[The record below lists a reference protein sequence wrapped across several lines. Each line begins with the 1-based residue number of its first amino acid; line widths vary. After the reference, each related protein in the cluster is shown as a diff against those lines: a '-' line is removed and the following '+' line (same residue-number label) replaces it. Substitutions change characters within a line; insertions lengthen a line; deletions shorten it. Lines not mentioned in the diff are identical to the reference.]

1 MAFSKEIGK
10 VPEEVVPALYQ
21 SLSAGVPRENVFEF
35 LKTAGEA
42 AIAGVAELKTSV
54 DGLTSVTNAYG
65 TEVLN
70 VNRASDIMFQTV
82 KLGKTDF
89 TQLSKSLFNVI
100 PTASAL
106 GVQFEDIGAAIAV
119 MTAQGTPTSVAT
131 TQIRQALVE
140 LNKEGTA
147 ASIAFEELTG
157 KIFKDFIAEG
167 GTLQEALQM
176 MSEAADKNNKDIS
189 SMFSSDGSSKC
200 WFSFI

>member
-1 MAFSKEIGK
+1 
-10 VPEEVVPALYQ
+10 
-21 SLSAGVPRENVFEF
+21 
-35 LKTAGEA
+35 
-42 AIAGVAELKTSV
+42 

-70 VNRASDIMFQTV
+70 ANRASDIMFQTV

-140 LNKEGTA
+140 LNKEGTVA
-147 ASIAFEELTG
+147 ANTFQVLTG
-157 KIFKDFIAEG
+157 QTFKDFIAQG

-189 SMFSSDGSSKC
+189 IMFSSVEAGNAGLALSGDNASKFKDYLDQMNNSLGATAEAFKKIDDG
-200 WFSFI
+200 

>member
-1 MAFSKEIGK
+1 M
-10 VPEEVVPALYQ
+10 
-21 SLSAGVPRENVFEF
+21 
-35 LKTAGEA
+35 
-42 AIAGVAELKTSV
+42 
-54 DGLTSVTNAYG
+54 
-65 TEVLN
+65 
-70 VNRASDIMFQTV
+70 
-82 KLGKTDF
+82 
-89 TQLSKSLFNVI
+89 

-200 WFSFI
+200 WFSFIWG

>member
-89 TQLSKSLFNVI
+89 YSVI
-100 PTASAL
+100 
-106 GVQFEDIGAAIAV
+106 
-119 MTAQGTPTSVAT
+119 
-131 TQIRQALVE
+131 
-140 LNKEGTA
+140 
-147 ASIAFEELTG
+147 
-157 KIFKDFIAEG
+157 KIFI
-167 GTLQEALQM
+167 
-176 MSEAADKNNKDIS
+176 
-189 SMFSSDGSSKC
+189 
-200 WFSFI
+200 